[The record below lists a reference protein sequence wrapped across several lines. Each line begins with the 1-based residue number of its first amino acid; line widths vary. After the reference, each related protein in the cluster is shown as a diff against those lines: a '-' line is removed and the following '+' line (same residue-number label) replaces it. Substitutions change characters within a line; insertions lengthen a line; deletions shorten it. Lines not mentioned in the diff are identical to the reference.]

1 MKSGDDMIFDAHGDI
16 LTDIYEETL
25 KGNKDVFRTKHYPFY
40 QKSGFK
46 QSIFVNWTD
55 PNTGSNQYFNEL
67 FDVAIAELKR
77 SSDIVSI
84 CHNYDEL
91 EQASLDGKI
100 GVVLGVEG
108 LKYLSN
114 PEDMIGLYHK
124 GLRHASLTW
133 NESND
138 YANGISK
145 PSEGLTEKGRKL
157 LSIMLEHHMLIDLSH
172 AGEKTFKE
180 IMEYVKGPLIVSHG
194 NAKKLCSH
202 PRNYTDEQLQKI
214 KDHNGVI
221 GVCAVASFISNDKNN
236 QTVSHLAKHI
246 DYIVKTIGIDH
257 VGLGLD
263 VCYYLY
269 EGHHS
274 TGVLGLETMGEANN
288 ILIELKNLGYS
299 KEDIDKIAYKN
310 FHRVIKDVL
319 K

>member
-1 MKSGDDMIFDAHGDI
+1 MKVSDDMIFDAHGDI

-25 KGNKDVFRTKHYPFY
+25 KGNTDVFRTKHYPLY
-40 QKSGFK
+40 LKSGVK

-55 PNTGSNQYFNEL
+55 PNTGSNAYFNQL
-67 FDVAIAELKR
+67 FDVAIDELKR

-84 CHNYDEL
+84 CHNYNEL
-91 EQASLDGKI
+91 EEANLGGKI
-100 GVVLGVEG
+100 GVILGVEG
-108 LKYLSN
+108 LKYLN
-114 PEDMIGLYHK
+114 HPEDMIDLYHK
-124 GLRHASLTW
+124 GLRHAGLTW
-133 NESND
+133 NESNL

-145 PSEGLTEKGRKL
+145 PQEGLTDMGRRL
-157 LSIMLEHHMLIDLSH
+157 LSIVQEHHMLIDLSH
-172 AGEKTFKE
+172 AGEKTFKD

-194 NAKKLCSH
+194 NAKALCNH
-202 PRNYTDEQLQKI
+202 PRNYTDEQMMMV

-236 QTVSHLAKHI
+236 QSVSYLAKHI

-274 TGVLGLETMGEANN
+274 TGVLGLETIGEANN
-288 ILIELKNLGYS
+288 ILTELRNLGYS
-299 KEDIDKIAYKN
+299 KDDIDKIAYKN
-310 FHRVIKDVL
+310 FQRVIKDVL